1 MSRIFVID
9 DDRQV
14 RELVCRTL
22 EAAGYEVTAFT
33 DGAAG
38 MTAIAEDAPD
48 LVITDVFMPGQDGI
62 VTLIHLRKAFPHLR
76 VIVMSGGDST
86 GSIDLLPDAELL
98 GASATLA
105 KPFHKHQLVDVV
117 QQVLAR

>member
-1 MSRIFVID
+1 MVR
-9 DDRQV
+9 RALEGLGHQV
-14 RELVCRTL
+14 TV
-22 EAAGYEVTAFT
+22 FP

-86 GSIDLLPDAELL
+86 GSIDLLPDAALL